1 MSGENADGA
10 DVPSAEAAEVV
21 EDAGIEAGAAASA
34 DGADEGV
41 EVDGEGEAVPVAD
54 DDGENADHKLTPA
67 QQESVNK
74 RIGALT
80 AKRKAAEQERDAV
93 KAERDELK
101 QRVERLGD
109 ETVMRAAGAAGLLP
123 DLIEKGDA
131 ARIDQYEQA
140 NRSVEV
146 FGEWLEDNTDAE
158 AELKIGE
165 RTYTR
170 AQVRDF
176 KRQHQKRIQ
185 ELHDVPAL
193 IERVKRETAELVRL
207 GMQAKKSGWKPGAKA
222 AEAAGAGATTGKTK
236 LPVPPAPARTALPAG
251 GAKPRPAAGTQTKRS
266 GKSIHNE
273 DDLALAIE
281 SGEYD

>member
-1 MSGENADGA
+1 MSGKNADGA
-10 DVPSAEAAEVV
+10 GVPGAEAAEVV
-21 EDAGIEAGAAASA
+21 EDAVIEEGAEAGA
-34 DGADEGV
+34 DGAGD
-41 EVDGEGEAVPVAD
+41 EVDENGEGEVVPVAE
-54 DDGENADHKLTPA
+54 DDGEPVDHNLTQK

-80 AKRKAAEQERDAV
+80 ARRKAAEDERDAV

-123 DLIEKGDA
+123 DLIAKGDA

-146 FGEWLEDNTDAE
+146 FSEWLEDHTDAE
-158 AELKIGE
+158 AELTIGE

-176 KRQHQKRIQ
+176 RRQHQKRIQ
-185 ELHDVPAL
+185 ELAEVPAL
-193 IERVKRETAELVRL
+193 IERVKRETAELIRL
-207 GMQAKKSGWKPGAKA
+207 GMQAKKSGWKPNAKA
-222 AEAAGAGATTGKTK
+222 AEAAGAGGTTGKPK
-236 LPVPPAPARTALPAG
+236 LPVPPVPARTALPAG
-251 GAKPRPAAGTQTKRS
+251 GAKPRPGAATPTKKS
-266 GKSIHNE
+266 GDGIKDR
-273 DDLALAIE
+273 DDLALAIAN
-281 SGEYD
+281 GDFD